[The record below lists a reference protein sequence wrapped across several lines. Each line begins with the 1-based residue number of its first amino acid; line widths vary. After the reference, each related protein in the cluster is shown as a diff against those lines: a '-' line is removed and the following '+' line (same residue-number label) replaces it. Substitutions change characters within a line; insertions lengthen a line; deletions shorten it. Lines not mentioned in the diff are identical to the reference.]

1 MSQGEGRSLLELAQ
15 EASRT
20 GNLTKAASLAEAALD
35 SSGPNEQRA
44 WIQCELG
51 EVALRRRRRGEARE
65 RFDEAVEL
73 ARDFPLPRARAIRGL
88 GDVWLDSGRADRA
101 EERYSEARRVLK
113 LSDGSAP
120 QSRSELAFLLLRLGS
135 IAQGRMQFQ
144 TAEEH
149 FAHAMRLAGEL
160 GDPFVQGVCARY
172 HGGVLLEVDGQF
184 EAAEAE
190 LQSALEALGAL
201 GGVELVQVML
211 LQGELSESRDLE
223 RALSIYRDAYSIAER
238 IDNPIIARVLRRIG
252 RVHGMKGEYLDALS
266 FFDRAIAIAT
276 SPSNGQPDDVELS
289 DLWGDKGEAFAQ
301 LNERDPAFDAYKIAL
316 SLDQDHRDLLGLARA
331 HRRLGS
337 AYREAGEFARAEE
350 SFVEADSLLR
360 QGEDEDE
367 RSELA
372 MALGRLAED
381 RDRLEE
387 AVRLYGSAITYLE
400 QADRS
405 GVRTAEAY
413 CRRASSLIKQEKF
426 VDASAALELAQ
437 SKLQEG
443 SSSIP
448 TSKIEIL
455 LLQSACA
462 LGFEENEEARRHAQ
476 SALRDAEAI
485 GLDVQKA
492 EALHQLARCH
502 AVLGETADAVDC
514 LRRAEQIFGDDGDE
528 IALATIILTHAAIL
542 HEGGALAE
550 SRDLYRD
557 ALRRAQ
563 RKEHDPLIGYA
574 SLGLGRLYREGGV
587 DATRFGSRGHVPR
600 DLDRAAEYLEEAQ
613 RCMSKDLPQYGDL
626 LLELGQLRELEG
638 REGEAVG
645 FYESARCHFEQVGDT
660 RRIRECERL
669 LIHAWSA
676 SDDGLQDALD
686 AMLTWV
692 SLDDY
697 IGTSA
702 WTFMLRGVSPELRDR
717 VTGLFADGEFIAA
730 IREAYVL
737 LEDRLRVIAD
747 PASTDRS
754 SGIELWK
761 KAAAA
766 LENLD
771 DRSRAASYLQT
782 DGFAPGHPRGWHSAL
797 DEGMDFMIKGA
808 FKAGRNPPSHT
819 TVVMGD
825 RAAFFWIFYIDTILR
840 WLETKSRPQRLE
852 SH

>member
-15 EASRT
+15 EASRA

-35 SSGPNEQRA
+35 SSGSNEQRA

-51 EVALRRRRRGEARE
+51 EVALRRRRRSEARE

-73 ARDFPLPRARAIRGL
+73 ARDLALPRARAIRGL
-88 GDVWLDSGRADRA
+88 GDVWLDSGRADRS
-101 EERYSEARRVLK
+101 EERYSEARRALADA
-113 LSDGSAP
+113 DGNSIQA
-120 QSRSELAFLLLRLGS
+120 RTELIFLLLRLGT
-135 IAQGRMQFQ
+135 IAHGRMQFQ

-149 FAHAMRLAGEL
+149 YAHAKRLAGEL
-160 GDPFVQGVCARY
+160 KDPFVEGVCARY
-172 HGGVLLEVDGQF
+172 HGGVLLELDGQF

-190 LQSALEALGAL
+190 IQSAAEALGAV

-223 RALSIYRDAYSIAER
+223 RALSIYRDAYSISER

-252 RVHGMKGEYLDALS
+252 RVNGMKGEYREALDY
-266 FFDRAIAIAT
+266 FDRAIAIAT

-350 SFVEADSLLR
+350 SFAEADSLLR

-387 AVRLYGSAITYLE
+387 ASRLYGSAISYFE
-400 QADRS
+400 RADRG
-405 GVRTAEAY
+405 GVRSAEAH
-413 CRRASSLIKQEKF
+413 CRRASILIKQEKF
-426 VDASAALELAQ
+426 ADAAAALDTAQ
-437 SKLQEG
+437 SRLQE
-443 SSSIP
+443 SLSSIP

-462 LGFEENEEARRHAQ
+462 LGFGKKEEARRHAQ
-476 SALRDAEAI
+476 SALRDAEAM

-492 EALHQLARCH
+492 EALHQLARTH
-502 AVLGETADAVDC
+502 AVLGETVDAVDC
-514 LRRAEQIFGDDGDE
+514 LRRAEQIFEDDGDE
-528 IALATIILTHAAIL
+528 IALATVILTHAAIL
-542 HEGGALAE
+542 HGEGAPAE

-574 SLGLGRLYREGGV
+574 SLGIGRLYREGGV

-613 RCMSKDLPQYGDL
+613 KCMSKDLPQYGEL
-626 LLELGQLRELEG
+626 LLELGQLRELED
-638 REGEAVG
+638 REREAVG
-645 FYESARCHFEQVGDT
+645 FYESARSHFEALGDT

-676 SDDGLQDALD
+676 SDDGLQEALD
-686 AMLTWV
+686 AMLSWT
-692 SLDDY
+692 SLDEH

-702 WTFMLRGVSPELRDR
+702 WTFMLRGVSPELRER
-717 VTGLFADGEFIAA
+717 IIGLFGDGEFIAA
-730 IREAYVL
+730 VREAYVL
-737 LEDRLRVIAD
+737 LEDRMRVIAGL
-747 PASTDRS
+747 ARTDRI
-754 SGIELWK
+754 SGIDLWK
-761 KAAAA
+761 RAAVT
-766 LENLD
+766 LENLGD
-771 DRSRAASYLQT
+771 PSIDIS
-782 DGFAPGHPRGWHSAL
+782 DGQSNDFAPRPRGWHSVL

-808 FKAGRNPPSHT
+808 FKAGRNPPNHT
-819 TVVMGD
+819 TVVMSD
-825 RAAFFWIFYIDTILR
+825 QEAFFWIFYIDTILK
-840 WLETKSRPQRLE
+840 WLANKSASQRLE
-852 SH
+852 QV